1 MSTKKLRQSQNYL
14 RAISTA
20 QLRLN
25 SKKNYFPQENYMII
39 CKGDVLFCLH
49 ELKTVKAV
57 GWDYIPGMIADLLK
71 NMISG
76 VA

>member
-1 MSTKKLRQSQNYL
+1 
-14 RAISTA
+14 
-20 QLRLN
+20 
-25 SKKNYFPQENYMII
+25 MII

>member
-1 MSTKKLRQSQNYL
+1 
-14 RAISTA
+14 
-20 QLRLN
+20 
-25 SKKNYFPQENYMII
+25 MII

-57 GWDYIPGMIADLLK
+57 GWNYPGMIADLLK